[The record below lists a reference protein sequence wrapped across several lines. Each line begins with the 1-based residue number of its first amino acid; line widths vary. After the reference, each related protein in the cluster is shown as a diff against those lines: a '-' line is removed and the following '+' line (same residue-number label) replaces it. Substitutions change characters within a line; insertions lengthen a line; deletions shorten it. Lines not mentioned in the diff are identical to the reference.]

1 MRMKI
6 PKKAEAEICRKLA
19 ENLQISSDEISDILE
34 KYGVREDDRA
44 LQRSYRKRLGQ
55 QLMASFR
62 DEAGKREIL
71 AAPNGK
77 GGMVYIIIDCCN
89 DGYAAIKTAHCSFPT
104 GLVPYAHEPYSS
116 DHVLEYPNLLD
127 CRSKEIRSV
136 QKQCFEKL
144 SFERNRSLN

>member
-6 PKKAEAEICRKLA
+6 PKQAEAEIGRKLA

-34 KYGVREDDRA
+34 KHGVREDEIS

-77 GGMVYIIIDCCN
+77 GGMVYIIIDFCN
-89 DGYAAIKTAHCSFPT
+89 DAQKLQHIKWKLQNQAA
-104 GLVPYAHEPYSS
+104 GLDSTVEKVKSRKK
-116 DHVLEYPNLLD
+116 LL
-127 CRSKEIRSV
+127 RKFH
-136 QKQCFEKL
+136 FEMEA
-144 SFERNRSLN
+144 S

>member
-6 PKKAEAEICRKLA
+6 PKKAETEICRKLA

-44 LQRSYRKRLGQ
+44 LQRSYRKRVGQ

-62 DEAGKREIL
+62 DDAGQREIL

-89 DGYAAIKTAHCSFPT
+89 DAQKLQHIQWKLQSQAA
-104 GLVPYAHEPYSS
+104 GLDSTVEKVKSRKK
-116 DHVLEYPNLLD
+116 LL
-127 CRSKEIRSV
+127 RKFQFAEIY
-136 QKQCFEKL
+136 F
-144 SFERNRSLN
+144 

>member
-19 ENLQISSDEISDILE
+19 ENLQISSDEISD
-34 KYGVREDDRA
+34 VREDDRA

-89 DGYAAIKTAHCSFPT
+89 DAQKLQHIQWKLQSQAA
-104 GLVPYAHEPYSS
+104 GLDSS
-116 DHVLEYPNLLD
+116 VEKVKSRKKLLQ
-127 CRSKEIRSV
+127 RFH
-136 QKQCFEKL
+136 FEMEA
-144 SFERNRSLN
+144 S

>member
-6 PKKAEAEICRKLA
+6 PKQAEAEICRKLA

-34 KYGVREDDRA
+34 KHGVREDEIS

-77 GGMVYIIIDCCN
+77 GGMVYIIIDFCN
-89 DGYAAIKTAHCSFPT
+89 DAQKLQHIQWKLQNQAA
-104 GLVPYAHEPYSS
+104 GLDSTVEKVKSRKK
-116 DHVLEYPNLLD
+116 LL
-127 CRSKEIRSV
+127 RKFH
-136 QKQCFEKL
+136 FEMEA
-144 SFERNRSLN
+144 S

>member
-34 KYGVREDDRA
+34 RYGVREDDQA

-55 QLMASFR
+55 QLMSSFR
-62 DEAGKREIL
+62 DDVGQREIL

-89 DGYAAIKTAHCSFPT
+89 DAQKLQHIQWKLQRQAA
-104 GLVPYAHEPYSS
+104 GLDSTVEKVKSRKK
-116 DHVLEYPNLLD
+116 LLQ
-127 CRSKEIRSV
+127 RFH
-136 QKQCFEKL
+136 FEQ
-144 SFERNRSLN
+144 EAG

>member
-6 PKKAEAEICRKLA
+6 PKQAEAEICRKLA

-34 KYGVREDDRA
+34 KYGVREDARA

-89 DGYAAIKTAHCSFPT
+89 DAQKLQHIQWKLPSQVA
-104 GLVPYAHEPYSS
+104 GLDSTVEKVKSRKK
-116 DHVLEYPNLLD
+116 LLQ
-127 CRSKEIRSV
+127 RFH
-136 QKQCFEKL
+136 FEMEA
-144 SFERNRSLN
+144 S

>member
-71 AAPNGK
+71 SAPNGK

-89 DGYAAIKTAHCSFPT
+89 DAQKLQHIQWKLQSQAT
-104 GLVPYAHEPYSS
+104 GLDSTVEKVKSRKK
-116 DHVLEYPNLLD
+116 LL
-127 CRSKEIRSV
+127 RKFH
-136 QKQCFEKL
+136 FEMEA
-144 SFERNRSLN
+144 S

>member
-6 PKKAEAEICRKLA
+6 PKQAEAEICRKLA

-34 KYGVREDDRA
+34 KHGVREDEIS

-77 GGMVYIIIDCCN
+77 GGMVYIIIDFCN
-89 DGYAAIKTAHCSFPT
+89 DAQKLQHIQWKLQNQAA
-104 GLVPYAHEPYSS
+104 GLDSTVEKVKSRKK
-116 DHVLEYPNLLD
+116 LL
-127 CRSKEIRSV
+127 RKFH
-136 QKQCFEKL
+136 FEM
-144 SFERNRSLN
+144 

>member
-6 PKKAEAEICRKLA
+6 PKQAEAEICRKLV

-34 KYGVREDDRA
+34 KYGVREDGRA

-55 QLMASFR
+55 QFMASFR
-62 DEAGKREIL
+62 DAAGKREIL

-89 DGYAAIKTAHCSFPT
+89 DARKLQHIQWKLQSQAA
-104 GLVPYAHEPYSS
+104 GLDSTVEKVKSRKK
-116 DHVLEYPNLLD
+116 LL
-127 CRSKEIRSV
+127 RKFH
-136 QKQCFEKL
+136 FEMEA
-144 SFERNRSLN
+144 S

>member
-1 MRMKI
+1 MKI
-6 PKKAEAEICRKLA
+6 PKQAEAEICRKLA

-34 KYGVREDDRA
+34 KYGVREDEIS

-89 DGYAAIKTAHCSFPT
+89 DAQKLQHIQWKLQNQAA
-104 GLVPYAHEPYSS
+104 GLGSS
-116 DHVLEYPNLLD
+116 VEKVKSRKKLLQ
-127 CRSKEIRSV
+127 RFH
-136 QKQCFEKL
+136 FEQ
-144 SFERNRSLN
+144 EAG

>member
-1 MRMKI
+1 MNI
-6 PKKAEAEICRKLA
+6 PKQAEAEICRKLA

-34 KYGVREDDRA
+34 KYGVRGDEIS

-89 DGYAAIKTAHCSFPT
+89 DAQKLQHIQWKLQIQAA
-104 GLVPYAHEPYSS
+104 GLDSTVEKVKSRKK
-116 DHVLEYPNLLD
+116 LLQ
-127 CRSKEIRSV
+127 RFH
-136 QKQCFEKL
+136 FEMEA
-144 SFERNRSLN
+144 S

>member
-6 PKKAEAEICRKLA
+6 PKQAEAEICRKLA
-19 ENLQISSDEISDILE
+19 ENLQISSDDISDILE
-34 KYGVREDDRA
+34 KYGVREDDQA

-77 GGMVYIIIDCCN
+77 GGMVYIIIDFCN
-89 DGYAAIKTAHCSFPT
+89 DAQKLQHIQWKLQNQAA
-104 GLVPYAHEPYSS
+104 GLDSS
-116 DHVLEYPNLLD
+116 VEKVKSRKKLL
-127 CRSKEIRSV
+127 RKFH
-136 QKQCFEKL
+136 FEMEA
-144 SFERNRSLN
+144 S

>member
-6 PKKAEAEICRKLA
+6 PKQAEAEICRKLA

-34 KYGVREDDRA
+34 KYGVREDELA

-71 AAPNGK
+71 
-77 GGMVYIIIDCCN
+77 
-89 DGYAAIKTAHCSFPT
+89 
-104 GLVPYAHEPYSS
+104 
-116 DHVLEYPNLLD
+116 
-127 CRSKEIRSV
+127 
-136 QKQCFEKL
+136 
-144 SFERNRSLN
+144 

>member
-1 MRMKI
+1 MKI

-34 KYGVREDDRA
+34 KHGVREDDQA

-77 GGMVYIIIDCCN
+77 GGMVYIIIDCCPKAPAHPVE
-89 DGYAAIKTAHCSFPT
+89 AAKSGSRAGFHRRK
-104 GLVPYAHEPYSS
+104 GQEP
-116 DHVLEYPNLLD
+116 
-127 CRSKEIRSV
+127 
-136 QKQCFEKL
+136 
-144 SFERNRSLN
+144 

>member
-62 DEAGKREIL
+62 DGAGKREIL

-89 DGYAAIKTAHCSFPT
+89 DAQKLQHIQWKLQSQAV
-104 GLVPYAHEPYSS
+104 GLDSS
-116 DHVLEYPNLLD
+116 VEKVKSRKKLL
-127 CRSKEIRSV
+127 RKFH
-136 QKQCFEKL
+136 FEMEA
-144 SFERNRSLN
+144 S

>member
-1 MRMKI
+1 MKI

-34 KYGVREDDRA
+34 RYGVREDDQA
-44 LQRSYRKRLGQ
+44 LQRSYRKRIGQ

-62 DEAGKREIL
+62 DDAGQREIL

-89 DGYAAIKTAHCSFPT
+89 DA
-104 GLVPYAHEPYSS
+104 
-116 DHVLEYPNLLD
+116 
-127 CRSKEIRSV
+127 
-136 QKQCFEKL
+136 QKLQHIQPCVIAL
-144 SFERNRSLN
+144 IHGIGNV

>member
-34 KYGVREDDRA
+34 KHGVREDDRA

-77 GGMVYIIIDCCN
+77 GGMVSIIIDSCK
-89 DGYAAIKTAHCSFPT
+89 DA
-104 GLVPYAHEPYSS
+104 
-116 DHVLEYPNLLD
+116 
-127 CRSKEIRSV
+127 
-136 QKQCFEKL
+136 QKPQHIQ
-144 SFERNRSLN
+144 

>member
-6 PKKAEAEICRKLA
+6 PKQAEAEICRKLA
-19 ENLQISSDEISDILE
+19 ENLQISSDEISDVLE

-89 DGYAAIKTAHCSFPT
+89 DAQKLQHIQWKLQSQVA
-104 GLVPYAHEPYSS
+104 GLASTVEKVKSRKK
-116 DHVLEYPNLLD
+116 LLQ
-127 CRSKEIRSV
+127 RFH
-136 QKQCFEKL
+136 FEMEA
-144 SFERNRSLN
+144 S